1 METYE
6 AFLEWLQNLPVS
18 TAIAEAAWYFPWL
31 EAAHVIAAASVAGAI
46 AWLDLR
52 LIWAASRERAISA
65 LSAEV
70 LPFVWAMFAVAF
82 VTGLL
87 LALSAATHYGTN
99 FAFLLKMGLLLLAGA
114 NMAAF
119 HLLTSKR
126 AHEWDEGRPPAWE
139 ARLAGG
145 LSLVFWFGVI
155 FCGRWIGFS

>member
-1 METYE
+1 MYETI
-6 AFLEWLQNLPVS
+6 LETLQNLPIS

-31 EAAHVIAAASVAGAI
+31 EAVHVIAAALVVGVI

-52 LIWAASRERAISA
+52 LIWAASRERAVSV

-70 LPFVWAMFAVAF
+70 LPFVWGAFAVAF
-82 VTGLL
+82 ITGGLL
-87 LALSAATHYGTN
+87 FLSAATRYGTN
-99 FAFLLKMGLLLLAGA
+99 FPFLLKMGLLVLAGA

-119 HLLTSKR
+119 HALTAKR

-145 LSLVFWFGVI
+145 LSLIFWVGVVY
-155 FCGRWIGFS
+155 CGRWIGFS